1 MYCVSKPL
9 KPVGSPASVPRKK
22 FCASLVLVLTAPTA
36 SHSGLAGTCPPE
48 SLTITPKYRGA
59 TVCPPGLVLVIR
71 SETSPPL
78 PESAAGSI
86 VSVHSF
92 VPGFCA
98 TTAVTMPVRFIS
110 TLSVAAW
117 SARSGVYRLRK
128 PTSPRRSVTFL
139 PASST
144 TAATC
149 SPSIALTVATP
160 DGAAAL

>member
-1 MYCVSKPL
+1 MYCVSKAL

-22 FCASLVLVLTAPTA
+22 FCASSVLVLTAPTA

-59 TVCPPGLVLVIR
+59 TFWPPGLVLVIR
-71 SETSPPL
+71 SDTIPPL
-78 PESAAGSI
+78 PASAVGSI
-86 VSVHSF
+86 VSSHSLF
-92 VPGFCA
+92 VFCA
-98 TTAVTMPVRFIS
+98 TIAFTTPVRFIS

-117 SARSGVYRLRK
+117 SARSAVYRVRY
-128 PTSPRRSVTFL
+128 PTSPSLSVTFL

-149 SPSIALTVATP
+149 SPSIALTRVTP
-160 DGAAAL
+160 DGAAAP